1 MPFLNIKTFSR
12 LLVTVTLTGLLPTV
26 GFAQTDPAP
35 APVAVIAPDPA
46 HAPVAATAPAAAPTI
61 VPAPATPTVAS
72 APVAPTIAP
81 APEVPTDPLLAALPS
96 DASALGG
103 YNVMIADRGNDRILI
118 VSPEKKI
125 LWQYNFTDI
134 PPGQGADDAFFT
146 DGGKHVITNLEHG
159 QVIRIIDVATKK
171 VIWDYGHLGKQGSAP
186 GYLNFPDDAYMLPN
200 GNISV
205 ADIRN
210 CRILE
215 ISPDKKIVRQAGKTG
230 RCWGAAP
237 MLNSPNGDKPL
248 PNGHE
253 LVSTIGDH
261 SITELDQNWKQIYK
275 LVLPFKYPSDPQVTK
290 AGNFLVAGYTN
301 PGNLIEINRA
311 GKVVWTYKPIGDGTL
326 NRPSLAIEL
335 PNGNVL
341 VNDDLNARVVV
352 IEKATNRIL
361 WQYGVT
367 RHPGSKPGYVHIPD
381 GLDIIKAM

>member
-1 MPFLNIKTFSR
+1 M
-12 LLVTVTLTGLLPTV
+12 
-26 GFAQTDPAP
+26 PAP
-35 APVAVIAPDPA
+35 A
-46 HAPVAATAPAAAPTI
+46 
-61 VPAPATPTVAS
+61 
-72 APVAPTIAP
+72 
-81 APEVPTDPLLAALPS
+81 VPTDPLLAALPS

-103 YNVMIADRGNDRILI
+103 YNLMIADRGNDRLLI

-146 DGGKHVITNLEHG
+146 DGGKHIITNLEHG
-159 QVIRIIDVATKK
+159 QVIRIIDIATKK
-171 VIWDYGHLGKQGSAP
+171 VIWEYGHLGKQGRAP

-261 SITELDQNWKQIYK
+261 SIVELDQNWKQVYK
-275 LVLPFKYPSDPQVTK
+275 LVLPF
-290 AGNFLVAGYTN
+290 
-301 PGNLIEINRA
+301 NR
-311 GKVVWTYKPIGDGTL
+311 
-326 NRPSLAIEL
+326 NNS
-335 PNGNVL
+335 
-341 VNDDLNARVVV
+341 
-352 IEKATNRIL
+352 
-361 WQYGVT
+361 
-367 RHPGSKPGYVHIPD
+367 
-381 GLDIIKAM
+381 